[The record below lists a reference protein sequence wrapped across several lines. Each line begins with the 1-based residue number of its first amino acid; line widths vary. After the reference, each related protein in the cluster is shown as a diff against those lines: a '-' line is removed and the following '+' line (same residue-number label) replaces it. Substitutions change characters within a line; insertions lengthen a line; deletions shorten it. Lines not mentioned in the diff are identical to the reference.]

1 MKICFTTTLDDKYLS
16 GFLITFNSI
25 LMSSPNFNYDLIIFE
40 WGELSDESKDI
51 IKKLYSKVS
60 FKMVDIDFYKTH
72 QFDNTFRE
80 WTYNPNYR
88 FDIFNLT
95 EYDRIVFFDSDMIFE
110 IDVEELLKYDVD
122 FGACS
127 VPAGR
132 ISQINNRMG
141 FDAGLM
147 TISKKYL
154 NNDVKMDLIK
164 IANSTPPYQENLK
177 TRNWFGNEPI
187 LNTYF
192 LDVITWLPNKFDL
205 IVSEIKLDDL
215 KIKNNY
221 QFTGHNKPWYGN
233 TFKDQFSK
241 FAIDNITENNG
252 KFLLNLILNRLI
264 KIFKNQV
271 DDLLSKNIDIYSL
284 NQTISPIHE
293 K

>member
-16 GFLITFNSI
+16 GFLITLNSI
-25 LMSSPNFNYDLIIFE
+25 LLSSPTFNYDVIIFE
-40 WGELSDESKDI
+40 WGELSDESKNV
-51 IKKLYSKVS
+51 IKKLYNKVS
-60 FKMVDIDFYKTH
+60 FKMVDVDFYKTH
-72 QFDNTFRE
+72 QFDDTFRK

-88 FDIFNLT
+88 FDIFTLN
-95 EYDRIVFFDSDMIFE
+95 EYDRVVFFDSDMIFE

-154 NNDVKMDLIK
+154 TDEVKMSLIE
-164 IANSTPPYQENLK
+164 IANSTPPFENNLK

-192 LDVITWLPNKFDL
+192 LDKITWLPNKFDL
-205 IVSEIKLDDL
+205 IVSEITIHDL
-215 KIKNNY
+215 KNKNNY
-221 QFTGHNKPWYGN
+221 QFTGHNKPWYGK
-233 TFKDQFSK
+233 TYKEQFSE
-241 FAIDNITENNG
+241 FCIRNIIQNNNMYMF
-252 KFLLNLILNRLI
+252 KSIIRRLI
-264 KIFKNQV
+264 KIV
-271 DDLLSKNIDIYSL
+271 DFQIEKLLEKNIDIHKYL
-284 NQTISPIHE
+284 VVLKENI
-293 K
+293 